1 MRRRL
6 LLSLVTLVFLVAAR
20 HRAVHIPH
28 RLLPPVDAYTA
39 SNASDVTTR
48 HLALELTVDFDT
60 RRLSGTAT
68 LSIDNLT
75 WTNELVLDTLGMTIS
90 SVTVDGNA
98 VQWHFGTA
106 RPGTVPLIVPIQPSS
121 RTVTIQYTTMANAP
135 GLFWNTAEQS
145 YGRQQPYLY
154 SLNEPTQARAWI
166 PIQDTP
172 STRMTWQATLRVPP
186 QLLALMSAEDNPRST
201 NAGGVYSFHM
211 SKSMPAYLIALG
223 VGRLE
228 FHEFDER
235 TGVYAEPELMSD
247 AKLEL
252 AYLPDMVDAAERI
265 LGPYPFARYDLL
277 LMPPT
282 FVAGG
287 MEHTNL
293 NFINPF
299 SVVTG
304 NRPGELQPRNLIA
317 HELAHSWS
325 GDKVTLAT
333 WNDVWLN
340 EGITSYLTLRIMEEM
355 VGAERVELSYF
366 LDRDNYAE
374 YAASLQ
380 DPMDSILHHDNGFSF
395 TAYTKGELFLRTLE
409 DLLGRPT
416 LDAFLHRWFDQ
427 FAYRWVDD
435 QMFLSTLAPF
445 SAGRD
450 DLRLQE
456 WIYQPGLPSNVTA
469 PTSSA
474 IFTRALDRAQAFHNG
489 TPIAQLAP
497 STWTETD
504 LEQFLSVVPPL
515 TLGGRMAEVDA
526 AFGLSLRVTPPLAWL
541 VTAAQA
547 GYTPA
552 RPAIERVLLR
562 GGPNNWVTQLYAS
575 LRFSQSNLA
584 FARDVFAKAR
594 KRYHP
599 NVEASVQ
606 QMLNNAGSALRDA
619 A

>member
-6 LLSLVTLVFLVAAR
+6 LLSLVTLVFLVAAKQ
-20 HRAVHIPH
+20 RAVHVPH

-39 SNASDVTTR
+39 SNASDVATR
-48 HLALELTVDFDT
+48 HLALDLTVDFDT
-60 RRLSGTAT
+60 RRLSGSAT
-68 LSIDNLT
+68 LTIENMT
-75 WTNELVLDTLGMTIS
+75 RANQLVLDTLGMTVS
-90 SVTVDGNA
+90 SVTVDGTA
-98 VQWHFGTA
+98 AQWSFGTA
-106 RPGTVPLIVPIQPSS
+106 RPETVPLIIPIQPAS

-145 YGRQQPYLY
+145 YGRKEPYLY
-154 SLNEPTQARAWI
+154 SLNEPTHARGWI

-172 STRMTWQATLRVPP
+172 SMRMTWQAKLRVPP
-186 QLLALMSAEDNPRST
+186 QLMALMSAEDNPRST
-201 NAGGVYSFHM
+201 HAGGVYSFHM
-211 SKSMPAYLIALG
+211 SKTMPAYLIALA

-247 AKLEL
+247 AKFEL
-252 AYLPDMVDAAERI
+252 TWLPDMVDAAERI
-265 LGPYPFARYDLL
+265 IGPYPFTRYDLL

-299 SVVTG
+299 SVVSG
-304 NRPGELQPRNLIA
+304 NHPSEPQPKNLIA

-325 GDKVTLAT
+325 GDKVTLAN

-355 VGAERVELSYF
+355 VGVERVELTYF
-366 LDRDNYAE
+366 LDRQFYASWS
-374 YAASLQ
+374 AALK
-380 DPMDSILHHDNGFSF
+380 DPADSILHHDNGFGS
-395 TAYTKGELFLRTLE
+395 TAYTKGELFIRTLE
-409 DLLGRPT
+409 DRLGRPT

-435 QMFLSTLAPF
+435 QMFLSTIAVF
-445 SAGRD
+445 AAGRD
-450 DLRLQE
+450 DLRLHE
-456 WIYQPGLPSNVTA
+456 WIYEPGLPSNVTA

-474 IFTRALDRAQAFHNG
+474 IFTRALNRAQAFNNG
-489 TPIAQLAP
+489 TPIAQLQP

-504 LEQFLSVVPPL
+504 LEQFLAVVPTGPL
-515 TLGGRMAEVDA
+515 RARMAEVDA
-526 AFGLSLRVTPPLAWL
+526 AFGLSLRVTPPLSWM
-541 VTAAQA
+541 VNAAHA
-547 GYTPA
+547 SYTPA

-562 GGPNNWVTQLYAS
+562 GGPNSWITQLYAA
-575 LRFSQSNLA
+575 LRFTPANLT
-584 FARDVFAKAR
+584 FAKNVFAKAR

-599 NVEASVQ
+599 GVEANVEQ
-606 QMLNNAGSALRDA
+606 LLNSANSTLRDA